1 MTASFL
7 LSSSRRLGNA
17 GGTGESCE
25 IVVLGGELVMLWNRG
40 VYVFSTL
47 AGVSG
52 TCLFHVLFMA
62 SMVGFLQGSLRGK
75 GRGDSRGA

>member
-1 MTASFL
+1 
-7 LSSSRRLGNA
+7 
-17 GGTGESCE
+17 
-25 IVVLGGELVMLWNRG
+25 MLWNRG